1 MSPSS
6 PPVSFGFGENKVRVF
21 RDANGEPWFVGKDVA
36 RSLDY
41 TTTNMPQLFQAVP
54 DEWKGSNRI
63 ATPGGNQEML
73 TLSEQ
78 GLYFFLGRSDKPKA
92 LPFQKWLA
100 GEVLPAIRKTGKY
113 EKQPYPL
120 PNGWRDR
127 PGAKP
132 RETSDERQRRLRRE
146 EEHCTHGQAERLE
159 AAVDLWCELCG
170 IRRMDALSA
179 IRVRFDLRIFDRPPL
194 RLHEEI
200 LNWISQQSGGR
211 VPAPRDPSFNTTVRP
226 KPKPQRPKAPAPEV
240 TDTEAPMEVRPMA
253 ATAHRG
259 RPRLTPLAIRPPE
272 SLRELT
278 RDAEDCQRR
287 LGILTHSLAITSG
300 KIARGVGSF
309 QPGGYLEDAIRDNL
323 NAAHAAAQ
331 TALSLLKGIR
341 NLCHAAQ

>member
-1 MSPSS
+1 MAHPSPL
-6 PPVSFGFGENKVRVF
+6 VSFGFGENKIRA
-21 RDANGEPWFVGKDVA
+21 RLDADSNPWFIAKDVA
-36 RSLDY
+36 LALEY
-41 TTTNMPQLFQAVP
+41 
-54 DEWKGSNRI
+54 EWNGLKNIQHIPEEWRGVESVS
-63 ATPGGNQEML
+63 TPSGDQKML

-113 EKQPYPL
+113 EKQPHPL

-132 RETSDERQRRLRRE
+132 RKKD
-146 EEHCTHGQAERLE
+146 EHCTHGQAERLE

-170 IRRMDALSA
+170 IRRVDALAA

-211 VPAPRDPSFNTTVRP
+211 VPSPRDPSFNDTVRP
-226 KPKPQRPKAPAPEV
+226 KPKPQRPKAPLLEV
-240 TDTEAPMEVRPMA
+240 ANAEAPTEVMPMP